1 MPLWKQRLFSR
12 LQRPADGD
20 GSDLGGSTAT
30 ESAIDAIGVVPDAPD
45 TSAVDAAVGSAVADE
60 DSQDTAQ
67 HETKTA
73 TPMEKVSALLDSLT
87 DDPNAQKPAA
97 AKLQSEEDQKPPVAP
112 DKKGQSATDSV
123 AKPKP
128 EQEEAE
134 AELLDGVKSERGRER
149 IKQVFAERKALEQ
162 DVNEFKSLVQS
173 SGMSAEE
180 FAQTLEFGRLVSSGD
195 EANLRTAIEMVEAQ
209 RTMLYGKLGI
219 EAPGVDLLS
228 GHADLKDAVD
238 NMEMTRE
245 KAVELAKLRKSEAE
259 RTSRATAERKVLVER
274 QDFEKTVTQA
284 TGALEAYLGTRAA
297 EVDHPARMKALGA
310 HFSKPENL
318 QAFVQTYRPD
328 QWQAT
333 IKIMYDNI
341 QVARPAPN
349 VRDQPLRTRPA
360 ALGTPAAT
368 SGAPI
373 DRVASRLDAM
383 GI

>member
-12 LQRPADGD
+12 LQRPTDGE
-20 GSDLGGSTAT
+20 GSDLGGSAT
-30 ESAIDAIGVVPDAPD
+30 ESAIDSIGEAPGAAD
-45 TSAVDAAVGSAVADE
+45 TDEGAADGTGADVGQENQQAES
-60 DSQDTAQ
+60 
-67 HETKTA
+67 KT

-87 DDPNAQKPAA
+87 EDPNAQKPAKEKA
-97 AKLQSEEDQKPPVAP
+97 PAEGEQKPAVAP
-112 DKKGQSATDSV
+112 ADKAQAATDSV
-123 AKPKP
+123 ASP

-134 AELLDGVKSERGRER
+134 LLAGVKSERGRER
-149 IKQVFAERKALEQ
+149 IKQVFADRKALEQ

-180 FAQTLEFGRLVSSGD
+180 FAQTLEFGRLVNSGD
-195 EANLRTAIEMVEAQ
+195 DASLRTAIEMVEAQ
-209 RTMLYGKLGI
+209 RTMLYGKLGV
-219 EAPGVDLLS
+219 EAPGVDLLA

-238 NMEMTRE
+238 NMEMTRD
-245 KAVELAKLRKSEAE
+245 KAVELAKLRKAEAA
-259 RTSRATAERKVLVER
+259 RTTREAADRKIVVER

-284 TGALEAYLGTRAA
+284 TGALEAYLTTRAA